1 MIKNVVIVGGLT
13 AGYITALILKKK
25 FQEKINIKI
34 IKSKD
39 IGIIGVGEGST
50 EHWKD
55 FLNFLE
61 IDPFEMIRECGAT
74 FKAGILFKD
83 WVKKDYIHSVDDT
96 FVRKNGQEV
105 ISYIKLIHEKRNLFL
120 DSLYESKIIKN
131 SDYPYPNQFHFDTF
145 KLNSYLDKISK
156 KHKIKVINDI
166 IDEVLL
172 NSKGEI
178 DYIKSNKNKYTGEL
192 FIDCTGFKKIL
203 INKVGGKWHSY
214 KEYLKV
220 NSAITFQTPEQ
231 KNYDM
236 WTTAKAMKNGWI
248 FKIPVQGRT
257 GNGYIFSD
265 KYTTATEAH
274 KEIEKELGHKVNV
287 VKNIK
292 FEPGRLKEVWI
303 KNCVAI
309 GLSANF
315 VEPLEATS
323 IGTSIQQAYL
333 LMHNLTDTNPNV
345 IKKYNKQVV
354 SIMDNIRDFIFLH
367 YICKRK
373 DTEFWKDVS
382 KLKIPLSL
390 EENLKLWKHRMPID
404 DDVQG
409 SDYRLFWANNFIQ
422 ILYGLKL
429 YDSDVVKKQFKSFS
443 KKINLGLNWFFDE
456 ELSKINKNC
465 DVVNHRDEITSILI
479 SNPNLHE
486 KNKIH

>member
-1 MIKNVVIVGGLT
+1 MAV
-13 AGYITALILKKK
+13 
-25 FQEKINIKI
+25 
-34 IKSKD
+34 
-39 IGIIGVGEGST
+39 
-50 EHWKD
+50 
-55 FLNFLE
+55 
-61 IDPFEMIRECGAT
+61 
-74 FKAGILFKD
+74 
-83 WVKKDYIHSVDDT
+83 
-96 FVRKNGQEV
+96 
-105 ISYIKLIHEKRNLFL
+105 
-120 DSLYESKIIKN
+120 
-131 SDYPYPNQFHFDTF
+131 
-145 KLNSYLDKISK
+145 
-156 KHKIKVINDI
+156 
-166 IDEVLL
+166 
-172 NSKGEI
+172 
-178 DYIKSNKNKYTGEL
+178 
-192 FIDCTGFKKIL
+192 
-203 INKVGGKWHSY
+203 
-214 KEYLKV
+214 
-220 NSAITFQTPEQ
+220 
-231 KNYDM
+231 
-236 WTTAKAMKNGWI
+236 
-248 FKIPVQGRT
+248 
-257 GNGYIFSD
+257 
-265 KYTTATEAH
+265 
-274 KEIEKELGHKVNV
+274 
-287 VKNIK
+287 
-292 FEPGRLKEVWI
+292 
-303 KNCVAI
+303 

-345 IKKYNKQVV
+345 IKKYNKQVI
-354 SIMDNIRDFIFLH
+354 SIMDNVRDFIFLH
-367 YICKRK
+367 YICERK